1 MNEFTLEFA
10 AIYVNNYRSKSEELG
25 EPIDKALLRS
35 HVTKLF
41 GAVYAAILVA

>member
-10 AIYVNNYRSKSEELG
+10 AVYVNNYRSKSEQLG
-25 EPIDKALLRS
+25 EPVNKALLRQHITS
-35 HVTKLF
+35 KF